1 MNQEIR
7 KQIVREG
14 LTTLSEFNSP
24 VLWKLYAQDSQL
36 NSLSKKKKEK
46 LQMILLTYC
55 QWKDK
60 EVEKITVVILW
71 FPNCVEGLHETF

>member
-36 NSLSKKKKEK
+36 NSLSKKKKG
-46 LQMILLTYC
+46 
-55 QWKDK
+55 
-60 EVEKITVVILW
+60 KITNDIANLL
-71 FPNCVEGLHETF
+71 PVER

>member
-36 NSLSKKKKEK
+36 NSLSKKKKK
-46 LQMILLTYC
+46 G
-55 QWKDK
+55 
-60 EVEKITVVILW
+60 KITNDIANLL
-71 FPNCVEGLHETF
+71 PVER